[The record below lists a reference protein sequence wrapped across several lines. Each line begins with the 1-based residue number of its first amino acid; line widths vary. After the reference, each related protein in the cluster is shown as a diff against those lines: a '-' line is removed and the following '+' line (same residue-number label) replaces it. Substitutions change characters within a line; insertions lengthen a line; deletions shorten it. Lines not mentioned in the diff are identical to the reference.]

1 MVGIMKVVRVLQAAA
16 AGALILAASGAA
28 AQDEGVAVKS
38 LLGAVGI
45 IPKDKPPIEYRER
58 PPLVVPPKLELR
70 PPVASGS
77 VGARA
82 ANWPQDPDMLARR
95 EEEEDARRPA
105 GERRADRGSRIN
117 ATMTSE
123 EIRAGTRPGAAGT
136 VANPVQHEK
145 NATLSPSEMARM
157 DRRKPRNSPRPRSP
171 IVATSR
177 ILRPATASRTRTRC
191 APPWSPPPRIRRS
204 SRASAA
210 GSAPTAKVRLPT
222 GIGAGAV
229 PPAAPREP
237 VRMSHPALAPPAQ
250 LAWGENR
257 PMCRRSAPCA
267 EPTKAPLPCPMPPR

>member
-77 VGARA
+77 VRARA

-157 DRRKPRNSPRPRSP
+157 DRRKPPELASTEEPDRRNLTDP
-171 IVATSR
+171 
-177 ILRPATASRTRTRC
+177 PAGYRKPNPNAM
-191 APPWSPPPRIRRS
+191 
-204 SRASAA
+204 RASVEP
-210 GSAPTAKVRLPT
+210 APEDTSIFSGFRRW
-222 GIGAGAV
+222 IGAD
-229 PPAAPREP
+229 R
-237 VRMSHPALAPPAQ
+237 
-250 LAWGENR
+250 
-257 PMCRRSAPCA
+257 
-267 EPTKAPLPCPMPPR
+267 